1 MKLSVVHSGMFKL
14 DGGAMFGVV
23 PKKLWHKL
31 NPPDENNMC
40 TWSMKCLLLE
50 TGNKKILF
58 DTGMG
63 EKQGEKFRSHFEPHG
78 PYSLYS
84 SLGNLSIDREAI
96 TDVFLTHYHFD
107 HVGGAVEKDEEGKL
121 YPAFPNATYWSNQA
135 HIDWAT
141 DPNARERAS
150 FLKENFIPL
159 ESFGVLN
166 KLSAKEERE
175 TWIENVDVLY
185 VNGHTEKM
193 MIPHIRIHGRT
204 VVFCADLLPSAGHLG
219 MPYVMSYDIRPL
231 VTLEEKGKFLKK
243 AVEEN
248 YILFLEHDPVL
259 ECIEVGLNEKGRFE
273 ITRSGTLAELLQP

>member
-1 MKLSVVHSGMFKL
+1 MFKL

-50 TGNKKILF
+50 VGEKKILF

-63 EKQGEKFRSHFEPHG
+63 IKQGEKFRSHFEPHG
-78 PYSLYS
+78 PFDLFS
-84 SLGNLSIDREAI
+84 SLQQLNISKEDI

-107 HVGGAVEKDEEGKL
+107 HVGGAVSKEEDGRL
-121 YPAFPNATYWSNQA
+121 SPAFPNATFWSNQA

-141 DPNARERAS
+141 EPNARERAS
-150 FLKENFIPL
+150 FLKENFVPL
-159 ESFGVLN
+159 QEAGVIRTLE
-166 KLSAKEERE
+166 AKEEME
-175 TWIENVDVLY
+175 SWTNEVDVLY

-193 MIPHIRIHGRT
+193 MIPHIRINGRT

-243 AVEEN
+243 AVENN
-248 YILFLEHDPVL
+248 YILYLEHDPVI
-259 ECIEVGLNEKGRFE
+259 ECIEIGLNEKGRFA
-273 ITRSGTLAELLQP
+273 ITNSGSLAELLEK